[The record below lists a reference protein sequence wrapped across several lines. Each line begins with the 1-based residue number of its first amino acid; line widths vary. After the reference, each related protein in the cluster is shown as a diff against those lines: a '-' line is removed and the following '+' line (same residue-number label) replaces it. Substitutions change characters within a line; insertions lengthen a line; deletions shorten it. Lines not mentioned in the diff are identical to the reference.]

1 MIGFQINPNPVV
13 IKKKGKQQQQPDD
26 GGYEPYTDEQQEMAL
41 LIEKNRLLTE
51 GFRKIIQLMESHSQS
66 VYNRRSP
73 FITGTSCTAVQLLN
87 RLYTKVF
94 EPL

>member
-26 GGYEPYTDEQQEMAL
+26 GGYEPYTDEQLELAL

-51 GFRKIIQLMESHSQS
+51 GFRKIIQLMEKQSQS
-66 VYNRRSP
+66 VYDRRCP
-73 FITGTSCTAVQLLN
+73 FITGTSCTAVELLN